1 MTDLHDTGPSP
12 AIQRILEERARALA
26 RPLMVEPA
34 GERLDLAVLTIGGEC
49 YGVDIQHMQEIR
61 SLSAL
66 TPVPG
71 APPIWA
77 GVMNLRGNLYP
88 ILNMR
93 RYLALP
99 EDSPVEGGV
108 VVLVAATGLTVGLL
122 ADDMREVRQVPRA
135 EIAPPLA
142 SAAGARRAIVLGVTA
157 DWITVLD
164 VEALV
169 ADPRLVVQEEIR

>member
-1 MTDLHDTGPSP
+1 DLHDTGPSP
-12 AIQRILEERARALA
+12 TIQRILEERARALA
-26 RPLMVEPA
+26 RPLLVEPA
-34 GERLDLAVLTIGGEC
+34 GERLDLAVLTIGGER
-49 YGVDIQHMQEIR
+49 YGVDIQHVQEVR

-77 GVMNLRGNLYP
+77 GVMNLRSNLYP

-99 EDSPVEGGV
+99 EDSAAEGGV
-108 VVLVAATGLTVGLL
+108 VVLVGAAGLVVGLL

-142 SAAGARRAIVLGVTA
+142 G
-157 DWITVLD
+157 
-164 VEALV
+164 
-169 ADPRLVVQEEIR
+169 